1 MGANI
6 TTLADTLVAAMVI
19 GSAGAVQI
27 VLAQAIGVAAIS
39 LLLLAL
45 AYRRL
50 SDGIMALDDWLVASG
65 RRLWIFVAAIFILP
79 VFLLLSGVIIG
90 PITG

>member
-39 LLLLAL
+39 LLLLAF

-50 SDGIMALDDWLVASG
+50 SDGIMALDEWLVASG